1 MEGNITALI
10 FRFDPDRD
18 KKPYYA
24 EYRLETKEPMSVLV
38 LLNRIQTELD
48 QTLSFRDY
56 CCGLQMCRSCMVKV
70 NQKRKLAC
78 LTIVKPGE
86 SIIIDPITFPEHHIK
101 DLVVKPIEGRSE
113 D

>member
-1 MEGNITALI
+1 MKKDITVI
-10 FRFDPDRD
+10 VFRFDPEKDE
-18 KKPYYA
+18 KPYYA
-24 EYRLETKEPMSVLV
+24 RYRLETEEPVSILV

-56 CCGLQMCRSCMVKV
+56 CCGLQMCKSCMVKV
-70 NQKRKLAC
+70 NEKKRLAC

-86 SIIIDPITFPEHHIK
+86 TIVIDPVTFPDHHIK
-101 DLVVKPIEGRSE
+101 DLVVKQ